1 MTSEID
7 QSRAIEFRSL
17 GDPLG
22 EDWKAR
28 GERGTAVLREMSIE
42 DSAGKLLPIDGVEA
56 ILRDLASTS
65 SGMLA
70 AIGDRC
76 RALGATDAMVGQI
89 MEVVADVQVQISVA
103 LDGVAES
110 AAQAVEAHESSLL
123 DAAPTGSDQPD
134 IRGPKERKAS
144 RQHKGKPTLGNAKP
158 KVRRKP

>member
-1 MTSEID
+1 
-7 QSRAIEFRSL
+7 
-17 GDPLG
+17 
-22 EDWKAR
+22 
-28 GERGTAVLREMSIE
+28 MSIE
-42 DSAGKLLPIDGVEA
+42 DSAAKLLPIDGVEA
-56 ILRDLASTS
+56 ILRDLASTA

-103 LDGVAES
+103 LDGVAE
-110 AAQAVEAHESSLL
+110 AAAHVVETHEANLL
-123 DAAPTGSDQPD
+123 DQPAPGDAPD

>member
-1 MTSEID
+1 MTSHID
-7 QSRAIEFRSL
+7 QSEAIEFRSL

-22 EDWKAR
+22 SDWKAR

-42 DSAGKLLPIDGVEA
+42 DSAGKLLPIDGVET
-56 ILRDLASTS
+56 ILRDLASTA

-103 LDGVAES
+103 LDGVAEAAAHVVETHEASLIDQS
-110 AAQAVEAHESSLL
+110 APVG
-123 DAAPTGSDQPD
+123 DAPD